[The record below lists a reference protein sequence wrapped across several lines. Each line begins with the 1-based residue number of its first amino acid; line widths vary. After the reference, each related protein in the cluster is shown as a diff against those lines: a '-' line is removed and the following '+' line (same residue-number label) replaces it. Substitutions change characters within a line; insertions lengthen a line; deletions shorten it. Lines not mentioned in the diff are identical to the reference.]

1 MTLPQG
7 LYDLLITPEVREQL
21 ADAGVSRVRDLKGT
35 ERRLRLIA
43 DLAKR
48 VADQLED
55 IQSEDE
61 IASPPELT
69 LLNRLLNELPQ
80 APQPWQEPVQALL
93 SVGPQSYT
101 VEPPDTGLHHP
112 WLFTNGKGGPQLRSE
127 LRAELSSADQV
138 DILISFITWSGIRQL
153 EDLFKNATATGANG
167 LPRTRFRILTTTYT
181 GATEEKAVT
190 WLAKLPGVSLRISL
204 DGRRTRLHAK
214 AWIFRRVTGFG
225 SAYVGSANLSGAAL
239 TGGLEWTIKVTQSG
253 QREVYEKSVAHFE
266 TLWAD
271 PEFQTYNPENLDH
284 VMRLREALSREKRG
298 PQDRLTQTPCL
309 TTWFDIQPKPF
320 QQIMLD
326 RLVHERE
333 HGRYRSLMVSA
344 TGTGKT
350 VIAALDYRQLCQ
362 QWGGRPRLLFIAH
375 RQEILQQALAT
386 YRHVLRDPGF
396 GELMTGAHD
405 PEVKE
410 HLFTTIQ
417 SALSRDIL
425 STYGSDYWRVV
436 VVDECH
442 HIAAASFREFIKKA
456 QPQFLLGLTAT
467 PERGDGESIQFAFDA
482 RPDGGPAAE
491 LRLWDALDQQ
501 LLAPFEYYG
510 IHDSTDFSEVPWG
523 RTQQEREALNIIVLR
538 NERRAKTI
546 SDAVYNYVDDPA
558 RMRALGFCVSVD
570 HAHLMTEHFTRQGIP
585 AATAHGGLSAQERDT
600 LRLRLEQGEIR
611 AIFSCDL
618 YNEGID
624 LPFVNTLLLI
634 RPTESPLIFTQQLGR
649 GLRLWPDK
657 PGCLV
662 LDFIGQYG
670 KQFRFDRLWGSLT
683 GMTRRELTHA
693 MDHHFPHLP
702 PGCVVQ
708 FDRKSRELVLKNLRE
723 FVNQRWSQLVN
734 ELRAYHVSRQG
745 KAFGLSD
752 FLFDQHIELTDLYR
766 SASPS
771 GWTQLRAA
779 ADLLNEPLT
788 SDGLQIAKR
797 LSTLLHHN
805 DPGYLKFLEKLSPEN
820 PDLSDETNRR
830 RWLMLGYQVLAKD
843 PITID
848 GLQGVLSKH
857 AALREEL
864 NQLAGILL
872 DRSMISGRPL
882 TGRLTSC
889 PLCLHGRYTRAEILA
904 AVGKHQDGV
913 RAHNREGILRLAE
926 LSIEL
931 MFVTLDKSEGFHASI
946 AYRDYAISP
955 RLFHWQTQ
963 NAAGPATK
971 VGQQYLESPGNG
983 WQFFLFVRKDAESA
997 YYALGAV
1004 TQKSI
1009 TGDRPMSIVWELMQD
1024 MPLELFQEFSV
1035 LRAS

>member
-1 MTLPQG
+1 MPLPQG

-21 ADAGVSRVRDLKGT
+21 AEAGVTRIRDLKGT

-55 IQSEDE
+55 SASEE
-61 IASPPELT
+61 EAANAPELA
-69 LLNRLLNELPQ
+69 LLNRLIAELPQ
-80 APQPWQEPVQALL
+80 ATQPWHEPVQALL
-93 SVGPQSYT
+93 SIGPQSQT

-127 LRAELSSADQV
+127 LRAELASTDQV

-153 EDLFKNATATGANG
+153 EDLFKNATATGADG
-167 LPRTRFRILTTTYT
+167 IPRTRLRILTTTYT

-190 WLAKLPGVSLRISL
+190 WLANLPGVSLRISL

-214 AWIFRRVTGFG
+214 AWIFRRATGFG

-253 QREVYEKSVAHFE
+253 QRDVYEKSVAHFE

-271 PEFQTYNPENLDH
+271 PEFQTYNPADPDH
-284 VMRLREALSREKRG
+284 VQRLREALSREKRG

-326 RLVHERE
+326 RLAHERL
-333 HGRYRSLMVSA
+333 HGRCRNLLVSA

-362 QWGGRPRLLFIAH
+362 QLGGRPRLLFIAH

-396 GELMTGAHD
+396 GELMTGSHD
-405 PEVKE
+405 PDAKE

-417 SALSRDIL
+417 SALSRKLLD
-425 STYGSDYWRVV
+425 TYGPDYWRIV

-442 HIAAASFREFIKKA
+442 HIAAASFREFVQRA

-467 PERGDGESIQFAFDA
+467 PERGDGESIRFAFDT

-510 IHDSTDFSEVPWG
+510 IHDATDFSEVPWG
-523 RTQQEREALNIIVLR
+523 RTQQERDALNVIVLR
-538 NERRAKTI
+538 NERRAKII
-546 SDAVYNYVDDPA
+546 SDTVYNYVDDPGK
-558 RMRALGFCVSVD
+558 MRALGFCVSVD
-570 HAHLMTEHFTRQGIP
+570 HAHLMTEHFSRQGIP
-585 AATAHGGLSAQERDT
+585 SATAHGGLTTLERDT
-600 LRLRLEQGEIR
+600 IRLRLEQGEIR

-624 LPFVNTLLLI
+624 LPFVNTLLLL
-634 RPTESPLIFTQQLGR
+634 RPTDSPLIFTQQLGR

-657 PGCLV
+657 PNCLV

-670 KQFRFDRLWGSLT
+670 KQFRFDRLWGSLS

-693 MDHHFPHLP
+693 MDHSFPHLP

-723 FVNQRWSQLVN
+723 TVNQRWGQLIK
-734 ELRAYHVSRQG
+734 ELRAYHFTRQG
-745 KAFGLSD
+745 KAYGLPD
-752 FLFDQHIELTDLYR
+752 FLYDQHIELTDLYR
-766 SASPS
+766 PTAPS

-779 ADLLNEPLT
+779 ADLHTDPLT
-788 SDGLQIAKR
+788 PDGLQIAKR
-797 LSTLLHHN
+797 LSSLLHHN
-805 DPGYLKFLEKLSPEN
+805 DPGYLNFLEKLSPDHS
-820 PDLSDETNRR
+820 DLSDETNRR

-843 PITID
+843 PITIENVRV
-848 GLQGVLSKH
+848 VLVQNT
-857 AALREEL
+857 ALREEV

-872 DRSMISGRPL
+872 DQSTIIGRPL
-882 TGRLTSC
+882 TGLLAHS

-904 AVGKHQDGV
+904 AVGKHQDGQ
-913 RAHNREGILRLAE
+913 RAHNREGMLRLTE
-926 LSIEL
+926 HSTEL
-931 MFVTLDKSEGFHASI
+931 MFVTLDKSEGFHDSI

-963 NAAGPATK
+963 NAAGPTTK
-971 VGQQYLESPGNG
+971 AGRQYLESPGNG
-983 WQFFLFVRKDAESA
+983 WQFFLFVRKDAESD

-1004 TQKSI
+1004 TQQSI
-1009 TGDRPMSIVWELMQD
+1009 TGDRPMSIIWELVQD
-1024 MPLELFQEFSV
+1024 MPLALFQEFSV
-1035 LRAS
+1035 LRG